1 MMKLNELIGKIKEK
15 AGEAE
20 SLNEKR
26 SLDEMTLLLS
36 ELQHKNLTT
45 EEIAGIAA
53 TLGLQRG
60 QIQMSQPVEANL
72 QRFKKTLIRD
82 FSFVPVNYYFTLGI
96 GIGLALGTGV
106 GIALGVPFGLP
117 LGIVFGLG
125 AGSGLGLVAG
135 MLVGKSL
142 DKKAEDEGRVLRNL

>member
-1 MMKLNELIGKIKEK
+1 MMSLSEIIGKIRQM

-20 SLNEKR
+20 SVKERR
-26 SLDEMTLLLS
+26 SIEELIGLIS
-36 ELQHKNLTT
+36 ELKDKPLTE
-45 EEIAGIAA
+45 EEIAGIEAN
-53 TLGLQRG
+53 LGLKIGEMQ
-60 QIQMSQPVEANL
+60 STKPVKPDL
-72 QRFKKTLIRD
+72 QRFKKSLMRD

-142 DKKAEDEGRVLRNL
+142 DKKAEDEDRVLRNL